1 MEIYDLIILHGQIAS
16 LTLEVGDLHVHGT
29 RQRHPY
35 RVGIVPPVAPPT
47 RDQRYVQPRHD
58 APQLLL
64 HALGAAAAAWAGA
77 TAAAVAAS
85 AAAAAEAAAVESGE
99 AGEAEKWSRQ
109 QQRHQ

>member
-47 RDQRYVQPRHD
+47 RDQRYVQPRHY

-64 HALGAAAAAWAGA
+64 HALGARYRPIVYEVIPAPLL
-77 TAAAVAAS
+77 TFRNRHPSYVAYAFRS
-85 AAAAAEAAAVESGE
+85 VM
-99 AGEAEKWSRQ
+99 
-109 QQRHQ
+109 